1 MESGKTC
8 IVGKSDGAT
17 ELKVRGGTRGEETG
31 VDEGEERRRKE
42 EKGGERMTTG
52 RLGYECNGKE

>member
-1 MESGKTC
+1 MESGTTC

-42 EKGGERMTTG
+42 EKGGQQDD
-52 RLGYECNGKE
+52 